1 MLIEAGVL
9 HVSGQ
14 KLSPRFEVWWS
25 HLDLINVKE
34 TIASLGAQGAGTT
47 YVKIR

>member
-34 TIASLGAQGAGTT
+34 TIASLGAQGAGPTH
-47 YVKIR
+47 VNS